1 MFLQQVRSRFSSK
14 RRGIRKWLFA
24 SEMNDKFTPEIAE
37 AMRERK
43 RLDPELARTEIRFH
57 PECPP
62 QEAHI
67 RCANMF

>member
-1 MFLQQVRSRFSSK
+1 
-14 RRGIRKWLFA
+14 
-24 SEMNDKFTPEIAE
+24 MNDKFTPEIAE